1 MRDYRHIERY
11 LNELA
16 GDVYGQPPDEGHQ
29 EALEE
34 IADKWLPHLHGLESI
49 LDVGCGQGQAFPV
62 LGRYAQRVVG
72 VTLEPDAGVCQEKGL
87 DTHRADIA
95 FLPFEDESFDL
106 VWARHIIEH
115 SPMPLLALM
124 EWHRVARQWLLL
136 VAPSFDHYGPDG
148 RNHYYVLL
156 PEQWQALMGRAGW
169 HVIWSDESHE
179 TEHRWLCE
187 KVERN
192 QKWT

>member
-1 MRDYRHIERY
+1 MRDYRHVERY

-34 IADKWLPHLHGLESI
+34 IAGKWLSHLHGLQTI
-49 LDVGCGQGQAFPV
+49 LDVGCGQGQAFEV

-72 VTLEPDAGVCQEKGL
+72 VTLGGDAEVCREKGL
-87 DTHRADIA
+87 DVHRADLA
-95 FLPFEDESFDL
+95 FLPFEDEVFDL
-106 VWARHIIEH
+106 VWARHIAEH
-115 SPMPLLALM
+115 APAPLLALM

-136 VAPSFDHYGPDG
+136 VTPSLDHYGPGG

-156 PEQWQALMGRAGW
+156 PEQWRALLERAGW
-169 HVIWSDESHE
+169 HIIWTDESHA

-187 KVERN
+187 KVERS
-192 QKWT
+192 QSWT